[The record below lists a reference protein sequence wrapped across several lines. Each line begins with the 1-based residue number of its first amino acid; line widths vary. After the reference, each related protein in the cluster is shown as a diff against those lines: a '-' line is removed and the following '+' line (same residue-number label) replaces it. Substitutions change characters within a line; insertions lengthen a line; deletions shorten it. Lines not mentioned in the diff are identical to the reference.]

1 MKPRRPSHWLRQC
14 PRMIFAPNSLLH
26 LKESTLM
33 TKTICTAHC
42 IPNWGTNVGHA
53 PVQSVW
59 KRILYFFRDVSVWID
74 TSPDINPNFSDDVC
88 KSYPNLFPGAAL
100 EKPYSYIIQ
109 TPPKVWRPCAKNVY
123 VPSDDYGSEFNDE
136 LFLFPRFGK
145 SLRWSE
151 PLREVP
157 TRTDIRLWDPNIN
170 QDELEKM
177 FMILSTS
184 DPELRAEL
192 VAVLQD
198 NWDCFFSKG
207 VWWPI
212 LGFEFCIDTGNLP
225 PVSCGQVNY
234 GIHESRIT
242 MEHVQTLLN
251 NDWIHPCGG
260 SWLVF

>member
-1 MKPRRPSHWLRQC
+1 
-14 PRMIFAPNSLLH
+14 
-26 LKESTLM
+26 
-33 TKTICTAHC
+33 
-42 IPNWGTNVGHA
+42 
-53 PVQSVW
+53 
-59 KRILYFFRDVSVWID
+59 
-74 TSPDINPNFSDDVC
+74 
-88 KSYPNLFPGAAL
+88 
-100 EKPYSYIIQ
+100 
-109 TPPKVWRPCAKNVY
+109 VY

-145 SLRWSE
+145 SLRRSE

-207 VWWPI
+207 V
-212 LGFEFCIDTGNLP
+212 
-225 PVSCGQVNY
+225 
-234 GIHESRIT
+234 
-242 MEHVQTLLN
+242 
-251 NDWIHPCGG
+251 
-260 SWLVF
+260 